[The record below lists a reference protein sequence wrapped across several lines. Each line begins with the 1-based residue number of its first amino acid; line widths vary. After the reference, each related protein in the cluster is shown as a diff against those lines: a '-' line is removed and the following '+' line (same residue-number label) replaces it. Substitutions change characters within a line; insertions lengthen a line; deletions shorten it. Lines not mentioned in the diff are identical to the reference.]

1 MSSSN
6 ISGNTGFEP
15 FQSLSNATG
24 LLRGATVNNQESVPD
39 LNMPCLLALL
49 AVAFPRV
56 AIVLLWLFTN
66 FFSSIHSIVIGLL
79 GFIFLPLTLIVY
91 AYLLNTHQPMGP
103 MQLVFLFIAIVLDLG
118 LLHRG
123 TVGGRRRV

>member
-1 MSSSN
+1 
-6 ISGNTGFEP
+6 
-15 FQSLSNATG
+15 
-24 LLRGATVNNQESVPD
+24 
-39 LNMPCLLALL
+39 MPCLLALL

-66 FFSSIHSIVIGLL
+66 FFSSIHGIIIPIL

-91 AYLLNTHQPMGP
+91 AYLLNTHQSMGS

-118 LLHRG
+118 LIHRG
-123 TVGGRRRV
+123 TVGGRRTA